1 MAVHQVKRYRCL
13 AVLVSSFS
21 GCGLSFVWVGSR
33 LEKTKKRG
41 SQTIGLTS
49 P

>member
-13 AVLVSSFS
+13 AVLVSSYS
-21 GCGLSFVWVGSR
+21 GCGLSFVSG